1 MRNLLEEDLLPFA
14 AAIRSLPGRPH
25 LSSGYRFISQRGCRG
40 VRLES
45 IVVGGRRFTSRQ
57 ALRRFVEAT
66 TAAAD
71 RSQPLTAA
79 ATQQDAKQVES
90 DLDAAGL

>member
-1 MRNLLEEDLLPFA
+1 MEDLLSEDVIPFA

-25 LSSGYRFISQRGCRG
+25 LSTGYRYISQRGCRG

-45 IVVGGRRFTSRQ
+45 IVVGGRRFTNRQ

-71 RSQPLTAA
+71 RRDRPARPP
-79 ATQQDAKQVES
+79 
-90 DLDAAGL
+90 